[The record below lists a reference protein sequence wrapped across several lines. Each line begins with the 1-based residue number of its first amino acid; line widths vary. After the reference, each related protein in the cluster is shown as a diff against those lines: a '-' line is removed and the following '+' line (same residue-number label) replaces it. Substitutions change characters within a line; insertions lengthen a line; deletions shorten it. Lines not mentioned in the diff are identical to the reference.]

1 MGIKNKQQFCVIFSQ
16 ICIFVMKRDFGA
28 DMYLFLH
35 MELYLYLFADW
46 IFRKSV
52 FVCELD
58 LSQISLFAGTTDPA
72 VFVA

>member
-1 MGIKNKQQFCVIFSQ
+1 
-16 ICIFVMKRDFGA
+16 MKRDFGA

-46 IFRKSV
+46 IFCKSV

-72 VFVA
+72 VFVAWTKDIPPRAGCPS